1 MHVALQTGT
10 RTQLTGPG
18 NISQSQYMYACA
30 DVHASNYCEGA
41 YQQTCHMALACTCL
55 ITVQQGKCKR
65 LADELL
71 DMCRDQVAW
80 G

>member
-1 MHVALQTGT
+1 MHVALQIGT

-18 NISQSQYMYACA
+18 NISQSQYMHACA

-55 ITVQQGKCKR
+55 ITVQQGNV
-65 LADELL
+65 
-71 DMCRDQVAW
+71 RD
-80 G
+80 